1 MIPRRTLAC
10 AVVALASTLVAT
22 AAGPLQPP
30 EQFLGFR
37 VGADD
42 KLARWD
48 KIVDYMKLAA
58 ANSDRVRYRELG
70 RTSSNNPFIAL
81 EISAPETLKN
91 LDRYKRLER
100 KLYFQDGAPTDAERD
115 EIFRQGKLV
124 LAITCSIHATE
135 IGATQMSI
143 ELVHRLATSDAPEVK
158 KILDNVIFVLVP
170 SLNPDGQIL
179 VTDWF
184 NRNVGTEFANSPIP
198 YLYHPYVGHDN
209 NRDMYMFTQKES
221 QHTAR
226 LLWHDWFPA
235 VWLDEHQMGSNGARI
250 FVMPATDPINMNVHP
265 LIYRWNGILGQSQA
279 AALEAAGK
287 EGIIYNST
295 YTNFWEGA
303 MAWSGWWHNQIGLL
317 TEVASARIAAPI
329 EQRRAAPGRPQPAA
343 ERPAEAGRAGEGGGR
358 GGEAG
363 AGRGTPQF
371 SDAPLAAPTD
381 ITPRTEYPRPWTGG
395 RWTLRDIVDYEMIAT
410 MALLETGAD
419 RRETILRQI
428 YEVNRQTIE
437 DGKKSSPSA
446 ILVPIEAQH
455 DAREAAHLVDKLQ
468 MAGVEVFRADAP
480 FDADGTRYAAGTFV
494 IPMTQV
500 FARYAKDM
508 LEKQTYPEVRRGA
521 NSPPEPPY
529 DVTAW
534 SLGMLLGADSVFVS
548 GAIPNLALTRL
559 EAAPTVAGE
568 LTGSGTRFTFDYK
581 GPDSA
586 IAINRLLKDGARVA
600 FDAPSRVV
608 VSGAQRGTIDQ
619 LAHDFGLKVQASP
632 EPRTQNQN
640 QNREPRTR
648 TRNQNQNHE
657 NQNRQNQNPQNQ
669 NQQNQNENPERRTP
683 NAEPL
688 VLRPPRVAM
697 YQPWTGGNMD
707 EGWTRWVLEQYEF
720 TLTSIH
726 NADIRAGKL
735 RQKYDAVII
744 ADQDA
749 RAIVDGYE
757 SNAIRPEY
765 RGGIGEAGVARL
777 KEFIADGGTLI
788 AMGNACDLAIEQLP
802 IPVRNL
808 KKGLTRDQHFAPGTI
823 LRIEVDTQHPLGYAM
838 APSTYGFYINS
849 PFFAIVE
856 GFASQRTSVVARY
869 PNTGVIASGWLKG
882 EEFMA
887 GRAAVVSIDMNP
899 GRVVLFGLR
908 PQHRAQTHA
917 TFPMLFNALYLS
929 ATGDA
934 APKTATDQ

>member
-1 MIPRRTLAC
+1 MIPRRPLAC
-10 AVVALASTLVAT
+10 AVTALTLTLVAT
-22 AAGPLQPP
+22 AAGLQPP
-30 EQFLGFR
+30 EQFLGHR
-37 VGADD
+37 VGADN

-48 KIVDYMKLAA
+48 RIVEYMKLAA
-58 ANSDRVRYRELG
+58 ASSDRVRFRELG
-70 RTSSNNPFIAL
+70 KTSSNNPFIAL

-100 KLYFQDGAPTDAERD
+100 KLYFQDGAPTEAERD

-143 ELVHRLATSDAPEVK
+143 ELVHRLATSDAPDVK
-158 KILDNVIFVLVP
+158 KILDNVIFLLVP

-184 NRNVGTEFANSPIP
+184 NKNVGTEYASSPIP

-250 FVMPATDPINMNVHP
+250 FVMPATDPINLNVHP

-317 TEVASARIAAPI
+317 TEVASARIAAPM
-329 EQRRAAPGRPQPAA
+329 EQQRAVPGRPPAA
-343 ERPAEAGRAGEGGGR
+343 GRGEGAATASGRAGGGG
-358 GGEAG
+358 
-363 AGRGTPQF
+363 PQF
-371 SDAPLAAPTD
+371 SDAPLPAPTD
-381 ITPRTEYPRPWTGG
+381 ITPRTEYPRPWMGG

-437 DGKKSSPSA
+437 DGKKGNPSA
-446 ILVPIEAQH
+446 ILVPVEGQH
-455 DAREAAHLVDKLQ
+455 DAREAAHLVDTLQ
-468 MAGVEVFRADAP
+468 MAGVEVFRADSA
-480 FDADGTRYAAGTFV
+480 FDADGKPYGSGTLV

-508 LEKQTYPEVRRGA
+508 LEKQTYPEVRRGPNA
-521 NSPPEPPY
+521 PPEPPY

-534 SLGMLLGADSVFVS
+534 SLGMLLGVDTTFVK
-548 GAIPNLALTRL
+548 GAIPNLKLTKL
-559 EAAPTVAGE
+559 DTAPAI
-568 LTGSGTRFTFDYK
+568 TGDVSGNGARFTFDYK
-581 GPDSA
+581 GADSA

-600 FDAPSRVV
+600 FDSPSRVV
-608 VSGAQRGTIDQ
+608 VSGAQRAKMDQ
-619 LAHDFGLKVQASP
+619 LARDFGLTVQASP
-632 EPRTQNQN
+632 EPKNQNPN

-648 TRNQNQNHE
+648 TRNQ
-657 NQNRQNQNPQNQ
+657 Q
-669 NQQNQNENPERRTP
+669 NQQNQNENQNQNPELRTP
-683 NAEPL
+683 NSEPIA
-688 VLRPPRVAM
+688 LRSPRVAM

-720 TLTSIH
+720 NLTSIH

-735 RQKYDAVII
+735 RQKFDVVIL

-749 RAIVDGYE
+749 RSIVEGYDA
-757 SNAIRPEY
+757 STIRPEY
-765 RGGIGEAGVARL
+765 RGGIGEAGVEQL
-777 KEFIADGGTLI
+777 KAFIADGGTLV
-788 AMGNACDLAIEQLP
+788 AMGNACDLAIERLP

-823 LRIEVDTQHPLGYAM
+823 LKIEVDTQHPLGYAM

-849 PFFAIVE
+849 PFFSIVE

-869 PNTGVIASGWLKG
+869 PNTDVIASGWLKG
-882 EEFMA
+882 EELMA
-887 GRAAVVSIDMNP
+887 GRAAVVAIDLNP

-917 TFPMLFNALYLS
+917 TFPLLFNALYLS

-934 APKTATDQ
+934 PPKAITDQE